1 YPPRNDLAADI
12 PISRPCIVV
21 DMQGVILAW
30 HLSGILSDSWQLHSM
45 LEKHPKGTSWG
56 VDLGYF
62 PSGLEGL
69 QGLVDFSPT
78 WFQQGHEMVQEFPQV
93 STSLKKLAALDW
105 LDHTTESNSIMG
117 VILAV
122 IHPELYDAGQDTFK
136 VLRNCSEIQPQE
148 ILHQWT
154 SIYSGIS

>member
-1 YPPRNDLAADI
+1 MRRQYPPRNDLAVDI
-12 PISRPCIVV
+12 PISRPCIVI

-30 HLSGILSDSWQLHSM
+30 HLPGILSDSWQKLHSM
-45 LEKHPKGTSWG
+45 LEKRPKGTSWR

-69 QGLVDFSPT
+69 QGLADFSPA

-93 STSLKKLAALDW
+93 SASLKKLAALDW

-117 VILAV
+117 AILAV
-122 IHPELYDAGQDTFK
+122 IHPELYDAGRDTFK

-148 ILHQWT
+148 ILH
-154 SIYSGIS
+154 